1 MIKVEKT
8 NGEEITL
15 NSDLI
20 EQIQETPDTVITL
33 TNCKKILVK
42 ESAEQI
48 IEKVIAYRRKILSVI
63 SRTGER

>member
-8 NGEEITL
+8 NGEEVIL

-20 EQIQETPDTVITL
+20 EQIKETPDTVVTL
-33 TNCKKILVK
+33 TNCKKLLVK
-42 ESAEQI
+42 ESADEI
-48 IEKVIAYRRKILSVI
+48 IEKIIDYRRKILSGI